1 MHGKENYL
9 YIYMENSNM
18 KLIFHSQVVLF
29 LDMFRIMEKF
39 VIFEIFWINFEID
52 EKNPFKTRIKF
63 RLFNFIWRKKILYV

>member
-18 KLIFHSQVVLF
+18 KLTFHSQVLLF

-52 EKNPFKTRIKF
+52 EKNRIYKE
-63 RLFNFIWRKKILYV
+63 N

>member
-52 EKNPFKTRIKF
+52 EKNRIYKE
-63 RLFNFIWRKKILYV
+63 N

>member
-39 VIFEIFWINFEID
+39 VIFEIF
-52 EKNPFKTRIKF
+52 
-63 RLFNFIWRKKILYV
+63 

>member
-1 MHGKENYL
+1 MNGKKI
-9 YIYMENSNM
+9 YIYIHIENNNM
-18 KLIFHSQVVLF
+18 TLIFHSQADLF

-63 RLFNFIWRKKILYV
+63 RLFNFIWRKILYV

>member
-18 KLIFHSQVVLF
+18 KLIFHSQVLLF

-52 EKNPFKTRIKF
+52 EKNRIYKE
-63 RLFNFIWRKKILYV
+63 N